1 MEKDLKEAVK
11 ILRTLKQDAKL
22 AISGFWDKSD
32 DGFRCQIQLIDKFL
46 SSIHNK
52 KLKSKFKQT
61 KLFKDE

>member
-1 MEKDLKEAVK
+1 MEKDLKEAVRILK
-11 ILRTLKQDAKL
+11 ILKQDAKL

-32 DGFRCQIQLIDKFL
+32 DGFRCQIQLIDNFL
-46 SSIHNK
+46 SSLNNK